1 MTEPVKRLKANKVL
15 EGQPCGW
22 CQAPLK
28 FGEDAAVCSG
38 CETRHHGAC
47 WDTKG
52 GCSLASCENAPL
64 KRMEPA
70 AAAAPGAAK
79 SPPKPGMI
87 ACPHCG
93 KHIAERAPI
102 CRYCKQAPTPDG
114 LYRGPKENA
123 PGAVASLV
131 CGIIGLF
138 LFGIVLGIVAIVNA
152 NKAKRLI
159 ASDPRYG
166 GGGMATAGLILGIIC
181 LVAFVIQ
188 MMVFAGRS

>member
-1 MTEPVKRLKANKVL
+1 MTEPARRLKANKVL

-22 CQAPLK
+22 CAAPLK
-28 FGEDAAVCSG
+28 FGEDTALCGA

-47 WDTKG
+47 WDKKG

-64 KRMEPA
+64 QRMESP
-70 AAAAPGAAK
+70 AAAPGAA
-79 SPPKPGMI
+79 PERALKPGMM

-93 KHIAERAPI
+93 RHIAQNAAV

-114 LYRGPKENA
+114 VYRGPKENA

-138 LFGIVLGIVAIVNA
+138 IFGIILGIVAIVNA
-152 NKAKRLI
+152 NKAKRMI
-159 ASDPRYG
+159 GTDPRYG
-166 GGGMATAGLILGIIC
+166 GGGMATAGLVLGIIA
-181 LVAFVIQ
+181 VAAGVIQ
-188 MMVFAGRS
+188 LLILAGRR